1 MGILLNAILR
11 DDTGKSASRRLR
23 HANKVPAILYG
34 SGKDSVG
41 LTLEQ
46 KDIQHVLPDENFYSQ
61 VLELN
66 VAGSKEDVLLRD
78 LQHHPYKMDIMHID
92 FIRVDANKA
101 VHVHI
106 PLHFVGDEVAP
117 GVKTEGGAVSHVIME
132 VEVECLPKDIP
143 QFIEVD
149 LSEMHLGDIIHMSDL
164 KLSEGVELLALKH
177 GEEYD
182 SAVANI
188 HVRKAIEEP
197 EVEVA
202 EVEGEGEGE
211 AAEGEADEKDKGKE
225 EGGEKES

>member
-1 MGILLNAILR
+1 MGIQLDATLR
-11 DDTGKSASRRLR
+11 DDMGKGASRRLR
-23 HANKVPAILYG
+23 HTNKVPAILYG
-34 SGKDSVG
+34 AGKDPVG

-92 FIRVDANKA
+92 FIRVDADKV

-106 PLHFVGDEVAP
+106 PLHFIGDEIAP
-117 GVKTEGGAVSHVIME
+117 GVKSEGGAVSHVIME
-132 VEVECLPKDIP
+132 VEVECLPRSIP

-164 KLSEGVELLALKH
+164 KLPEGVELLALKH

-182 SAVANI
+182 SAVVNI

-197 EVEVA
+197 EEEKA

-211 AAEGEADEKDKGKE
+211 GESTEGEADEKGKE
-225 EGGEKES
+225 EGGDKEG